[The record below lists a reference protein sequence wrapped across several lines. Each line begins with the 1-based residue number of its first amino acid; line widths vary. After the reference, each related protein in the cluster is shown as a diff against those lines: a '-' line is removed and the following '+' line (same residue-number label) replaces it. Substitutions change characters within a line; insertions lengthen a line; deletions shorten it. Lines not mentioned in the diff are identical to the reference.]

1 MFVLLLISKVYIK
14 LSENKLLIYLWYLN
28 LKYILK
34 GLEVIKK
41 FNNNNNDDSD

>member
-14 LSENKLLIYLWYLN
+14 LSENKLLIYLN
-28 LKYILK
+28 LEYTLR
-34 GLEVIKK
+34 GLGVIKK

>member
-28 LKYILK
+28 LEYTLK